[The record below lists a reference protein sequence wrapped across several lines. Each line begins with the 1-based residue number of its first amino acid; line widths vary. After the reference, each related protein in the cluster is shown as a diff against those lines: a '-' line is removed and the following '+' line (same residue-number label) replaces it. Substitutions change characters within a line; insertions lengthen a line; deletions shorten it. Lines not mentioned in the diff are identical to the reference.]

1 MSSDFERMIRR
12 DLDQLPM
19 LPAERWVPSRR
30 QPSPVASMARR
41 SVAALAVLVLAV
53 GAGVAIARVRAD
65 LLRPDDVAT
74 APVRAGIADRQAALA
89 AIRLRSSD
97 VEAVSRIK
105 AKLVRKDALV
115 AAGPDL
121 GFSQRLVA
129 AMPGETAWVVAVSG
143 EVRCSACTLPPPEP
157 THSAIYYLDPRSGQV
172 FAARWWSAFWPTAF
186 DALPDLS
193 VAADS
198 ITVTARV
205 VDLRLPD
212 AIVVVTE
219 TAVAGLASG
228 TRVELRADGGTA
240 YAWEAGEAGGDAS
253 SLQQLVDERQLA
265 AGVPVQV
272 TFTGP
277 PAPDG
282 TYRLESVLTNP
293 YSR

>member
-1 MSSDFERMIRR
+1 
-12 DLDQLPM
+12 
-19 LPAERWVPSRR
+19 
-30 QPSPVASMARR
+30 
-41 SVAALAVLVLAV
+41 
-53 GAGVAIARVRAD
+53 
-65 LLRPDDVAT
+65 
-74 APVRAGIADRQAALA
+74 
-89 AIRLRSSD
+89 
-97 VEAVSRIK
+97 
-105 AKLVRKDALV
+105 
-115 AAGPDL
+115 
-121 GFSQRLVA
+121 
-129 AMPGETAWVVAVSG
+129 MPGETAWVVAVSG